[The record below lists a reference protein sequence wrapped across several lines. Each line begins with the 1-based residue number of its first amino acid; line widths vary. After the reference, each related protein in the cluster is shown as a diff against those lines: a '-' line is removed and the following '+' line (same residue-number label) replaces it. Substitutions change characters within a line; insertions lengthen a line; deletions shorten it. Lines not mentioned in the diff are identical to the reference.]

1 MLSAGYAFG
10 GPEALRLIAFSNAQ
24 AANLSSEEFPAYTM
38 HRACKLQVQKLSN
51 SMMKPNESQL
61 LYLQG
66 YWGPAR
72 VLVLEEFTMCPAE
85 GYNMGLLRSAY
96 GRARQCGRNV
106 DEYLVRGNFWGG
118 IPIVIQLGDPL
129 QKRPVK
135 AASLLDTKE
144 MLLARVAAKQN
155 VSIEAQDAIKV
166 FRQFDIAFELTA
178 TKRFKDEWLPKLLLS
193 MRQADSATGRLLDRD
208 LWNRLRGQTIPL
220 HGSTASLLSMRAA
233 RLREA
238 KSQCAHT
245 IGQYHQTVVRLFYCR
260 AKRDARRLR
269 VPLCWCQAADDVK
282 GLAQPG
288 PKQPKKQQ
296 HQIER
301 EKQVRRALFRSYD
314 CNETAHLMT
323 LLPAHV
329 GTRVRLAEKVLPQH
343 GLVQEAE
350 GTIVDIVPDPQES
363 LSSADTEV
371 LLKYAPRGFWV
382 LFDKCSN
389 APLANAVKD
398 LLPKAFDEAPWT
410 HTHAGET
417 EKAQPGEPPLPALRQ
432 RLVFV
437 GAVQRTFKREL
448 AGTKWTVTRRQV
460 PLASALDRTVQSSQG
475 LTFRKGVLADLGCL
489 AGANRD
495 DHWLSVYVM
504 LSRATS
510 LDDLLLLRLPDL
522 SFFDQG
528 PPPYLRE
535 FLEMLHR
542 AGGPLQEAREEG
554 FGLADLL
561 RQ

>member
-1 MLSAGYAFG
+1 
-10 GPEALRLIAFSNAQ
+10 
-24 AANLSSEEFPAYTM
+24 
-38 HRACKLQVQKLSN
+38 
-51 SMMKPNESQL
+51 
-61 LYLQG
+61 
-66 YWGPAR
+66 
-72 VLVLEEFTMCPAE
+72 
-85 GYNMGLLRSAY
+85 
-96 GRARQCGRNV
+96 
-106 DEYLVRGNFWGG
+106 
-118 IPIVIQLGDPL
+118 
-129 QKRPVK
+129 
-135 AASLLDTKE
+135 
-144 MLLARVAAKQN
+144 
-155 VSIEAQDAIKV
+155 
-166 FRQFDIAFELTA
+166 
-178 TKRFKDEWLPKLLLS
+178 
-193 MRQADSATGRLLDRD
+193 
-208 LWNRLRGQTIPL
+208 
-220 HGSTASLLSMRAA
+220 
-233 RLREA
+233 
-238 KSQCAHT
+238 
-245 IGQYHQTVVRLFYCR
+245 
-260 AKRDARRLR
+260 
-269 VPLCWCQAADDVK
+269 
-282 GLAQPG
+282 
-288 PKQPKKQQ
+288 
-296 HQIER
+296 
-301 EKQVRRALFRSYD
+301 
-314 CNETAHLMT
+314 MT

-329 GTRVRLAEKVLPQH
+329 GMRVRLTEKVSPQH

-371 LLKYAPRGFWV
+371 LLKYAPRCFWV

-410 HTHAGET
+410 HTRTDET
-417 EKAQPGEPPLPALRQ
+417 EKAQPGEPPLPPLRQ

-510 LDDLLLLRLPDL
+510 LDDPLLLRLPDL

-535 FLEMLHR
+535 FLETLHR

-554 FGLADLL
+554 FGLADLATIAMCQRACCTPQDHL
-561 RQ
+561 CQRICCTVLHPVFKTLPLAYRSAKKRNARLQSIETIRYYNITK